1 MSTTR
6 VLYVSGLFML
16 LVMLTFCATDR
27 RFSRGKSPSVSKTY
41 HRTASHGHSAH
52 QLEGICSYYGPKFH
66 GKRTASG
73 EKFDMYQLTAAHKTL
88 PFATRIKVINLDNG
102 KSVIVKIN
110 DRGPFVK
117 GRILDLSYAA
127 AKKIDMI
134 NQGTARIR
142 IDVME
147 MGK

>member
-1 MSTTR
+1 
-6 VLYVSGLFML
+6 VLCISGLFL
-16 LVMLTFCATDR
+16 ILVLLTFCATDR
-27 RFSRGKSPSVSKTY
+27 RFRRENSPSLSKTY
-41 HRTASHGHSAH
+41 HRSASHARSAH

-73 EKFDMYQLTAAHKTL
+73 EKFDMYQMTAAHKTL

-110 DRGPFVK
+110 DRGPFVE

-127 AKKIDMI
+127 AKK
-134 NQGTARIR
+134 
-142 IDVME
+142 
-147 MGK
+147 